1 MAKSG
6 LRQSKSPSQLID
18 ERIKELAD
26 WRGEIAQPA
35 PYLDQASRP
44 RRRRGMEVARPFRC
58 GLVTD

>member
-26 WRGEIAQPA
+26 WRGLLQPA

-58 GLVTD
+58 GRVTD